1 MKKLSLFL
9 LALFSSLTIQ
19 AYKAYIDGIYYNFNG
34 TEAIVTFRQTGD
46 YNYRAYQG
54 SVIIPESVTYD
65 NKNYIVTCI
74 GYQAFSNCTGLTSVT
89 IPNSVTSIEYDA
101 FSSCTGLT
109 SITIPNS
116 VTSIGARAFSGC
128 TGLTSITIPNSV
140 TSIGERA
147 FSGCSDLI
155 SVTIG
160 SGLISIGNL
169 IFANCTSLTSI
180 SVEDGNTI
188 YDSRNGCNSIIETA
202 TNTLIVG
209 CKNTIIPNSVT
220 SIGDYTF
227 YGCSSLTSIT
237 IPNSVTSI
245 GVNAFN
251 NCNGLTSVILNSNA
265 VVSATRSSDSSM
277 KYIFGNQVKEYVIRE
292 DVTSIG
298 SNAFAGCTGLTSI
311 TIPESVTSIG
321 NYAFYKCSGLTSV
334 HITNIEKWCNINFED
349 INSQPLSHAQHLF
362 LNNQEIRDLVIP
374 DGLSN
379 INNYAFSCCYL
390 TSLTIP
396 QSIVNIGRYAFANC
410 IRLKHIYVSSLV
422 PADSDQHTF
431 YCSNYIKE
439 DTYDF
444 TFRDS
449 YDIYN
454 YAVLHVPM
462 GSKEEYAAAYDWR
475 YFLKIK
481 EDLDIN
487 GQVFYT
493 TLSINHAG
501 DGFVQH
507 YVKADEPYT
516 LYIGSEEGTRIN
528 TVMFN
533 GEDVT
538 DKLVDGFYTT
548 PNITRPSKIVVSYE
562 QDPDGINSFP
572 ADDKLHVYSND
583 GSLFVSGIEEPQGMS
598 VYTLDGKLTS
608 TQTLEGDTKIKL
620 NEGIYIVK
628 VGERT
633 FKVSL

>member
-1 MKKLSLFL
+1 MKKYL
-9 LALFSSLTIQ
+9 LLLMMAMSNMSAR
-19 AYKAYIDGIYYNFNG
+19 AYDAKIDGICYNFNG
-34 TEAIVTFRQTGD
+34 NEAKVTYWSYYNGSYYSD
-46 YNYRAYQG
+46 YSGA
-54 SVIIPESVTYD
+54 VVIPESVTYND
-65 NKNYIVTCI
+65 QT
-74 GYQAFSNCTGLTSVT
+74 F
-89 IPNSVTSIEYDA
+89 
-101 FSSCTGLT
+101 
-109 SITIPNS
+109 S
-116 VTSIGARAFSGC
+116 VTSIGYNAFYGC
-128 TGLTSITIPNSV
+128 TGLTSITIPESV
-140 TSIGERA
+140 TSIGNSA
-147 FSGCSDLI
+147 FYKC
-155 SVTIG
+155 
-160 SGLISIGNL
+160 SGL
-169 IFANCTSLTSI
+169 TT
-180 SVEDGNTI
+180 VT
-188 YDSRNGCNSIIETA
+188 
-202 TNTLIVG
+202 
-209 CKNTIIPNSVT
+209 IPNSVT

-227 YGCSSLTSIT
+227 YGCCGLTTVTIPNSVTSIGNYAFSGCNGLTSIT
-237 IPNSVTSI
+237 IPESVTSIGNSAFSGCSGLTSITIPESVTSIGNSAFSGCRGLTTVTIPNSVTSIGDYTFSGCSSLTSIDIPNSITSI

-265 VVSATRSSDSSM
+265 VVSATRSSGSSM

-298 SNAFAGCTGLTSI
+298 SNAFAGCTGLTSVI
-311 TIPESVTSIG
+311 IPSSVTSIG
-321 NYAFYKCSGLTSV
+321 ESAFKNCSGLTSV

-349 INSQPLSHAQHLF
+349 VYSQPLFYARHLF

-422 PADSDQHTF
+422 PADSDQYTF
-431 YCSNYIKE
+431 YCRNTFNNEY
-439 DTYDF
+439 TYDF
-444 TFRDS
+444 AFRDN

-462 GSKEEYAAAYDWR
+462 GSKEEYAAAYEWR

-516 LYIGSEEGTRIN
+516 LYIGSEEGTHIN

-538 DKLVDGFYTT
+538 DRLIDGYYTT
-548 PNITRPSKIVVSYE
+548 PNITRPSKIVISYE
-562 QDPDGINSFP
+562 QDPDGIAYVPNDS
-572 ADDKLHVYSND
+572 KLHVYGYE